1 MNLLSYSLI
10 GLEGIEGEEILEEL
24 TSLRVGVL
32 PIFFSSLHTSILLV
46 NFLPFFAK
54 KICFHSLTLIC
65 YILSQ
70 NKRDKCS
77 YHFTETFN
85 ARDVFLPIFLNI
97 SVFDQVGYIYKEDFN
112 IFSVDCYYLL
122 ISKNRDRVSITIPK
136 IGIS

>member
-1 MNLLSYSLI
+1 MI
-10 GLEGIEGEEILEEL
+10 GLGGIEGEEILEEL

-32 PIFFSSLHTSILLV
+32 PIFFSSLHTGILLV

-97 SVFDQVGYIYKEDFN
+97 SVFDQVGYIYKEGFN